1 MALYARQMQF
11 TWDQIHYLEVRP
23 YQNVKWIRQA
33 VFKISRSQAI
43 NCCGG
48 HLGFGRMPQI
58 NSVQGLSSIQAI
70 SKYEVNPTSGFQD
83 IAFTSNILHRVQ
95 CLSSNCCGGHLGFHG
110 MPKIDSV
117 RGLGSIKAISKC
129 EVNLTSGFQDIVFT
143 SNILHRVQ
151 C

>member
-1 MALYARQMQF
+1 MSPSVIFLCLSRARSPKHFVTRATLSVALYARQMQF

-23 YQNVKWIRQA
+23 YQNVKSIRQA

-48 HLGFGRMPQI
+48 HLGFRRMPQI
-58 NSVQGLSSIQAI
+58 NSVRGLS
-70 SKYEVNPTSGFQD
+70 
-83 IAFTSNILHRVQ
+83 
-95 CLSSNCCGGHLGFHG
+95 
-110 MPKIDSV
+110 
-117 RGLGSIKAISKC
+117 SIKAISKY

-143 SNILHRVQ
+143 SNFLHRVQ